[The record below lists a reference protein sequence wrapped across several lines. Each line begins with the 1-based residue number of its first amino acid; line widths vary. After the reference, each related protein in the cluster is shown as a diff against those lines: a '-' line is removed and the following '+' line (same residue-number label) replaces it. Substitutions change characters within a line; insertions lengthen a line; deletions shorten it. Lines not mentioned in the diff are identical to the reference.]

1 MFIFRCF
8 AEDDEKLYQEL
19 SVNLLLFYLAT
30 FPLPLW
36 FVYNLIARVIVL
48 DEATPAIEIEK
59 VPYLF
64 TDLGVNTYKSS
75 GELIDSVLTR
85 DFVSNFRCCFCLVA
99 SVFLLPSIILLTSC
113 SIARLVT
120 RKASILRLQS
130 LKKRR
135 HYCQINLPKRIKS
148 DSGRLSHHL
157 GGFKNEVEIKRTTEK
172 VASNFWFC
180 SSSPLINPTPKDLFS
195 QKM

>member
-1 MFIFRCF
+1 M
-8 AEDDEKLYQEL
+8 
-19 SVNLLLFYLAT
+19 
-30 FPLPLW
+30 
-36 FVYNLIARVIVL
+36 IVL
-48 DEATPAIEIEK
+48 QEATLAIEIEK

-64 TDLGVNTYKSS
+64 TELGVNTCKSS
-75 GELIDSVLTR
+75 REFIGSVLTR

-113 SIARLVT
+113 SIEKLVR
-120 RKASILRLQS
+120 RKASILRVQS

-135 HYCQINLPKRIKS
+135 HYCQINLPKRIRS

-180 SSSPLINPTPKDLFS
+180 FSSPLMEDVA
-195 QKM
+195 